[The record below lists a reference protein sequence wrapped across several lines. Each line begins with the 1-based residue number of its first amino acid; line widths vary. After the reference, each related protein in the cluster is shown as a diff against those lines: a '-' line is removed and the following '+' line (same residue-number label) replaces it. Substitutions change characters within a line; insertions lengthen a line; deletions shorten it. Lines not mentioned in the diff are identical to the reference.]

1 MTSQPPARRPNRS
14 RGAHRTGLLRGQGA
28 ALTLATGG
36 AVLGWFLPLW
46 EKRLPAPGLSFDAST
61 AQAALGAVAG
71 SMITLAGFIVT
82 AITLV
87 VQTVQAMS
95 PRLVAAL
102 GRFSR
107 FLALFGLLIG
117 TALYA
122 LVTLSHIRGDNVP
135 RLSVTLAVALVLL
148 DAIVVLHLLASLR
161 HAVTGGGLSRA
172 VGECLR
178 ATIHQ
183 VHPVAAKT
191 SPVPLT
197 AHQRDTL
204 SITHRGRPAVIASI
218 DEARITRLADRSHL
232 RIWLTRTVGDSVT
245 TGDVVARVEPEAA
258 AVDPL
263 LDRRIA
269 ACLRYGPSRTLEQDT
284 AYGFRLL
291 ADIAIRALSPGI
303 NDPTTAVQA
312 LDQIED
318 ALLRLTDRTL
328 GPIWLLGQHGTP
340 RVNLP
345 APQWADVVSVA
356 LDETLLYGSSSLQT
370 VRRLNALLQRLLA
383 TVPAER
389 KPAVAERA
397 DALQRL
403 ATTRLPDPF
412 LHRIAGCSD
421 RQGLGGPSDSVD
433 R

>member
-1 MTSQPPARRPNRS
+1 M
-14 RGAHRTGLLRGQGA
+14 
-28 ALTLATGG
+28 
-36 AVLGWFLPLW
+36 LGWFLPLW
-46 EKRLPAPGLSFDAST
+46 EKHLPAPGLTFDAST

-87 VQTVQAMS
+87 VQTVQSMS
-95 PRLVAAL
+95 SRLVAAL

-107 FLALFGLLIG
+107 FLVLFGLLIG

-122 LVTLSHIRGDNVP
+122 LVTLSHIRGDSVP

-148 DAIVVLHLLASLR
+148 DAVVVLHLLASLR

-178 ATIHQ
+178 VSMRQ
-183 VHPVAAKT
+183 VHPVTAET
-191 SPVPLT
+191 SSVPPP
-197 AHQRDTL
+197 APRPNGF
-204 SITHRGRPAVIASI
+204 SVVHRGRPAVITSI
-218 DEARITRLADRSHL
+218 DEGRITRLADRKHL
-232 RIWLTRTVGDSVT
+232 RIRLKYAVGDRIT
-245 TGDVVARVEPEAA
+245 TGDVVAHVEPEGAA
-258 AVDPL
+258 AGPS
-263 LDRRIA
+263 LDRRIL
-269 ACLRYGPSRTLEQDT
+269 ACFRVGPSRALEQDT

-291 ADIAIRALSPGI
+291 ADIAVRALSPGI

-312 LDQIED
+312 LDQVED
-318 ALLRLTDRTL
+318 ALLQLADRTL
-328 GPIWLLGQHGTP
+328 GPVWLLDRHGTP

-370 VRRLNALLQRLLA
+370 ARRLNALLQRLIA

-389 KPAVAERA
+389 RPSLAERA

-403 ATTRLPDPF
+403 TATCFPDPF
-412 LHRIAGCSD
+412 LHRVAGHSD
-421 RQGLGGPSDSVD
+421 SRGLGGPPGG
-433 R
+433 RAGPR